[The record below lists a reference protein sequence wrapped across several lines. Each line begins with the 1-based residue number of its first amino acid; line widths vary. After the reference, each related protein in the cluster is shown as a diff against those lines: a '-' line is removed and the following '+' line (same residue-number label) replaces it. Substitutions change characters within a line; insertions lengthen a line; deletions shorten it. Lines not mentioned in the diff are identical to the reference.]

1 MPDET
6 SKGAI
11 LLVEDHVDTAN
22 LFAKLLRRD
31 DHHVAI
37 ASDYAS
43 ALALARS
50 RRFDVLVCD
59 IGLPDGDGCDL
70 LREVR
75 SLYPIR
81 GLAVTGY
88 GTDRDL
94 RRCTEAKFDAHL
106 VKPVG
111 LENVRDALAA
121 FNAPGTRAAA
131 REDRRLTSQL
141 SP

>member
-1 MPDET
+1 MSDEI
-6 SKGAI
+6 SKSAI
-11 LLVEDHVDTAN
+11 LLVEDHADTAI

-31 DHHVAI
+31 DHYVAV

-43 ALALARS
+43 AIALAQS

-75 SLYPIR
+75 SLYPVR

-88 GTDRDL
+88 GTYRDL
-94 RRCTEAKFDAHL
+94 RRCTEAGF
-106 VKPVG
+106 
-111 LENVRDALAA
+111 
-121 FNAPGTRAAA
+121 
-131 REDRRLTSQL
+131 
-141 SP
+141 

>member
-1 MPDET
+1 MPDDA
-6 SKGAI
+6 SKSTV

-31 DHHVAI
+31 EHHVAV

-43 ALALARS
+43 ALALAQS

-88 GTDRDL
+88 GTARDL
-94 RRCTEAKFDAHL
+94 LRCVEAGFDAHL

-111 LENVRDALAA
+111 LEDVREALAA
-121 FNAPGTRAAA
+121 ITTATGRAVRSDRGWAA
-131 REDRRLTSQL
+131 QQSA
-141 SP
+141 

>member
-1 MPDET
+1 MHDET
-6 SKGAI
+6 TQSAI

-37 ASDYAS
+37 ARDYAS
-43 ALALARS
+43 AIALAQT

-59 IGLPDGDGCDL
+59 LGLPDGDGCDL

-81 GLAVTGY
+81 GLAVTGC
-88 GTDRDL
+88 GADRDL
-94 RRCTEAKFDAHL
+94 RRCREAGFDAHL
-106 VKPVG
+106 VKPVE
-111 LENVRDALAA
+111 LTHVRDALAA
-121 FNAPGTRAAA
+121 ITLAMGCDVPEARGWAAQNPA
-131 REDRRLTSQL
+131 
-141 SP
+141 

>member
-1 MPDET
+1 MPDDT
-6 SKGAI
+6 SAI

-31 DHHVAI
+31 DHHVAV

-43 ALALARS
+43 ALTLAQS

-75 SLYPIR
+75 ALYPIR

-88 GTDRDL
+88 ATDRHL
-94 RRCTEAKFDAHL
+94 RRCVEAGFDAHL

-111 LENVRDALAA
+111 LEAVRAALA
-121 FNAPGTRAAA
+121 GITKVSWRAAP
-131 REDRRLTSQL
+131 EDHGWTAQH
-141 SP
+141 PA

>member
-1 MPDET
+1 MPDDT
-6 SKGAI
+6 NNIAV

-31 DHHVAI
+31 DHRVVV

-43 ALALARS
+43 ALALAQS

-88 GTDRDL
+88 GTERDL
-94 RRCTEAKFDAHL
+94 RRCTEAGFDAQL

-111 LENVRDALAA
+111 LEEVRDALAA
-121 FNAPGTRAAA
+121 ITSATRRTVPADQGWAAQHPA
-131 REDRRLTSQL
+131 
-141 SP
+141 